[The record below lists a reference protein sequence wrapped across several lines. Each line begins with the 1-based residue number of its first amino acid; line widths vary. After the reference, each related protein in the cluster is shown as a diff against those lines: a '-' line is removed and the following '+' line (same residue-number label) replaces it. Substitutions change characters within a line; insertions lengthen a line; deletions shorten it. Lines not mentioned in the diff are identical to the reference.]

1 MKKKSF
7 MLAAVLLGFVT
18 IFSACAEDE
27 VADSRGAFEGT
38 WRATETF
45 VINGNPFNDT
55 YTFTITKSSGSER
68 NILLT
73 GFASEP
79 SETITASVD
88 GNSFVIPQQT
98 IISGGES
105 VGVSGSGSIS
115 GSSITFS
122 YNASFVDVSINVNG
136 TASKL

>member
-7 MLAAVLLGFVT
+7 MLAAVLLSIAT
-18 IFSACAEDE
+18 IFSACSKDED
-27 VADSRGAFEGT
+27 VDARAAFAGT

-45 VINGNPFNDT
+45 VLDGVPFSDT
-55 YTFTITKSSGSER
+55 YTFTITQSSGSER

-73 GFASEP
+73 GFAAEP

-98 IISGGES
+98 IISAGES

-115 GSSITFS
+115 GNTITYS
-122 YNASFVDVSINVNG
+122 YNASFIDLSVNVSG
-136 TASKL
+136 SASKL